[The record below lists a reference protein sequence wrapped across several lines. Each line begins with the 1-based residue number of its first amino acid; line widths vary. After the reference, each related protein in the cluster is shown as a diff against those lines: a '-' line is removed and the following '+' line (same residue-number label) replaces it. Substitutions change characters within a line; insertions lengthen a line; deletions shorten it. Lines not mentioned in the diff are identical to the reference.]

1 MSQRVS
7 TENHFHEKRSGRFV
21 ALRFVSF
28 CFQAYLPAFS
38 VRVALREAWHSE
50 VPLLKLELQAEI
62 ASVLPLVALMVRA
75 NRKTTVKAVAPS
87 LCRVYPEPV

>member
-1 MSQRVS
+1 VFQQKIISMRNGAAVS
-7 TENHFHEKRSGRFV
+7 
-21 ALRFVSF
+21 LRCVSF
-28 CFQAYLPAFS
+28 RFCFRTYLPALA